1 MTDYYRSTGSTG
13 AMLIRDTGTNV
24 EFWITSNNSTTFDHE
39 MPWTSTINGYT
50 YPGYYE
56 HNYNANS
63 GWNLVVSY
71 SITVSQ
77 TVMFKLGPTGTSGL
91 GGPTVF
97 NQFIFRATVPA
108 APSTPTFASI
118 LPTSVQVNWSP
129 NSDGGSAITGY
140 SLLYGTD
147 PTGVTVTTI
156 SATPGQ
162 VVTELTPGTAYYFW
176 VKAINAVGTG
186 PSSARGDVTT
196 IAGARVRVD
205 GVWVYAI
212 PYVRHEGVW
221 KLALPYVRSG
231 GVWKETI

>member
-1 MTDYYRSTGSTG
+1 MTDYFRSTGSTG
-13 AMLIRDTGTNV
+13 TMMIRDTGTNV
-24 EFWITSNNSTTFDHE
+24 EFWINSNNGTTFDHE
-39 MPWTSTINGYT
+39 MPWSYTINGST
-50 YPGYYE
+50 SGTLH
-56 HNYNANS
+56 HNYNAGS
-63 GWNLVVSY
+63 GWNLVATFL
-71 SITVSQ
+71 ITVSQ
-77 TVMFKLGPTGTSGL
+77 TVMFKLGATGTSGL
-91 GGPTVF
+91 GGPTTF

-118 LPTSVQVNWSP
+118 LPTSVQVNWTP

-162 VVTELTPGTAYYFW
+162 VVTGLTPGTAYYFW

-186 PSSARGDVTT
+186 LSSARGDVTT

-212 PYVRHEGVW
+212 PYVKHEGVW